1 MTAEN
6 ETLKPDA
13 PLTTNEDGIYVFDVI
28 EDDAGTR
35 VDKWLS
41 LKIEELTRSRLKAL
55 IDEGALLRNGEVFSD
70 PSWKLR
76 AGEQYRLVLPP
87 VTEPEPQAEPI
98 KLDVIF
104 EDDDLIVINKRAGLV
119 VHPGA
124 GNWTGT
130 LVNALIHHCGDSLS
144 GIGGVARPGIVHRI
158 DKDTSGLLVVA
169 KTDAAHQ
176 GLTKAFAAHDIERLY
191 ECIAI
196 GAPRPGFGTIDAPMA
211 RNSNDRKRMAT
222 VRDEDHPNARRAV
235 THYKVVEV
243 FGRSRAKLKGDAL
256 ASRIECTLET
266 GRTHQIRVHLSTIGH
281 PLVGDQTYGRGPGLS
296 GLRPGEDVADHAI
309 ETVKN
314 FRRQALHARVL
325 GFQHPTTG
333 KDMRFEQAPPQDF
346 NTLAE
351 ALRAL

>member
-1 MTAEN
+1 M
-6 ETLKPDA
+6 
-13 PLTTNEDGIYVFDVI
+13 PLTDDEDGTFVFDI
-28 EDDAGTR
+28 TEDDAGTR

-41 LKIEELTRSRLKAL
+41 QNIKELTRSRLKAL
-55 IDEGALLRNGEVFSD
+55 IDEGALSRNGETFKDASY
-70 PSWKLR
+70 KLR
-76 AGEQYRLVLPP
+76 AGEHYRLVLPP
-87 VTEPEPQAEPI
+87 VADPEPEAEPI
-98 KLDVIF
+98 ALDVVF
-104 EDDDLIVINKRAGLV
+104 EDEHLIVINKPAGLV

-169 KTDAAHQ
+169 KSDAAHQ
-176 GLTKAFAAHDIERLY
+176 KLAKAFEKHNIERLY
-191 ECIAI
+191 EAVAI
-196 GAPRPGFGTIDAPMA
+196 GAPRPGFGTIDLPMA
-211 RNSNDRKRMAT
+211 RNTNDRKKMAT

-243 FGRSRAKLKGDAL
+243 FGRNRAKLKGDAL
-256 ASRIECTLET
+256 ASRVECTLET
-266 GRTHQIRVHLSTIGH
+266 GRTHQIRLHLSTIGH

-296 GLRPGEDVADHAI
+296 GLKPGEEVANLAI

-325 GFQHPTTG
+325 GFEHPITG
-333 KDMRFEQAPPQDF
+333 DSMRFEQEPPQDF
-346 NTLAE
+346 NNLIE
-351 ALRAL
+351 VLRAL

>member
-1 MTAEN
+1 M
-6 ETLKPDA
+6 
-13 PLTTNEDGIYVFDVI
+13 PLTDDEDGTFVFDI
-28 EDDAGTR
+28 TEDDAGTR

-41 LKIEELTRSRLKAL
+41 QNIKELTRSRLKAL
-55 IDEGALLRNGEVFSD
+55 IDEGALSRNGETFKDASY
-70 PSWKLR
+70 KLR
-76 AGEQYRLVLPP
+76 AGEHYRLVLPP
-87 VTEPEPQAEPI
+87 VADPEPEAEPI
-98 KLDVIF
+98 ALDVVF
-104 EDDDLIVINKRAGLV
+104 EDEHLIVINKPAGLV

-169 KTDAAHQ
+169 KSDAAHQ
-176 GLTKAFAAHDIERLY
+176 KLAKAFEKHNIERLY
-191 ECIAI
+191 EAVAI
-196 GAPRPGFGTIDAPMA
+196 GAPRPGFGTIDLPMA
-211 RNSNDRKRMAT
+211 RNTNDRKKMAT

-243 FGRSRAKLKGDAL
+243 FGRNRAKLKGDAL
-256 ASRIECTLET
+256 ASRVECTLET
-266 GRTHQIRVHLSTIGH
+266 GRTHQIRLHLSTIGH

-296 GLRPGEDVADHAI
+296 GLKPGEEVADLAI

-325 GFQHPTTG
+325 GFDHPITG
-333 KDMRFEQAPPQDF
+333 DSMRFEQEPPQDF
-346 NTLAE
+346 NNLIDV
-351 ALRAL
+351 LRGL